1 MRPHAPPRLS
11 APRRR
16 RCPAL
21 LALLLLGV
29 AACSTSFDPTL
40 RFACATDA
48 ECTVGFVCGSDQIC
62 VAKEEAQPGG
72 SDATADVN
80 SSGETAEAADTT
92 GEPGGGGDIGAGTD

>member
-1 MRPHAPPRLS
+1 M
-11 APRRR
+11 
-16 RCPAL
+16 
-21 LALLLLGV
+21 
-29 AACSTSFDPTL
+29 
-40 RFACATDA
+40 
-48 ECTVGFVCGSDQIC
+48 GFVCGSDQIC